1 MTIPGTH
8 VTVHSSLREILRGI
22 ELEDGDP
29 LPPCGAYPADR
40 HPIQRTAP
48 GTALV
53 CRDEVFPESRIG
65 GAVERALRA
74 ALREG
79 HAHRTRIQRAG
90 IGIGATAILSTL
102 LLCGSQFILPTSLE
116 PDAAESRLSDVSHP
130 SSSQWTFASAA
141 FAAATQSE
149 TQEDSDL
156 GMGVPAFAAIGQK
169 ALREEEGDVSRPP
182 TVVTLAA
189 RETVAARPG
198 ETVEL
203 PFEIKGAEA
212 LAAGA
217 TLVIQGV
224 PENAALSAAKPQ
236 GGGVWTVPI
245 ERAADLKLT
254 TYTLSAGTS
263 ENLVAELRSP
273 EGEVLARTTTRLLT
287 SEPRA
292 PGTAVAESR
301 PGDKRVSGSEPRAAS
316 ATVSEWATVAVVP
329 KSSKAAAE
337 QRTETVARSDEPP
350 QEAPEWLTDG
360 SRSALGGPR

>member
-8 VTVHSSLREILRGI
+8 VTVHTSLREILRGI
-22 ELEDGDP
+22 ELEDDDP
-29 LPPCGAYPADR
+29 LPPCGVEPADR
-40 HPIQRTAP
+40 PPIQRTTP

-53 CRDEVFPESRIG
+53 GRDEVFPESGIG

-74 ALREG
+74 ALGEG

-90 IGIGATAILSTL
+90 VGIAATAILSTL

-116 PDAAESRLSDVSHP
+116 PDAAESRLSDVSHA
-130 SSSQWTFASAA
+130 SSSQWAFASAA
-141 FAAATQSE
+141 FAAATESE

-156 GMGVPAFAAIGQK
+156 GMGVPAFAALGQK
-169 ALREEEGDVSRPP
+169 VLRDEEGDISRPP

-198 ETVEL
+198 ETVDL
-203 PFEIKGAEA
+203 PFEVKGADA
-212 LAAGA
+212 LAAGT

-224 PENAALSAAKPQ
+224 PENAALSAAEPQ
-236 GGGVWTVPI
+236 GDGVWTVPI
-245 ERAADLKLT
+245 EQAADVKLT
-254 TYTLSAGTS
+254 AYALSTGTS

-273 EGEVLARTTTRLLT
+273 EGEVLARTTTRLLA
-287 SEPRA
+287 SGPQV
-292 PGTAVAESR
+292 PGAAVAESR
-301 PGDKRVSGSEPRAAS
+301 PGDKPVSGSEARPAS

-337 QRTETVARSDEPP
+337 QRTETVARSDESPR
-350 QEAPEWLTDG
+350 EAPEWLTDG